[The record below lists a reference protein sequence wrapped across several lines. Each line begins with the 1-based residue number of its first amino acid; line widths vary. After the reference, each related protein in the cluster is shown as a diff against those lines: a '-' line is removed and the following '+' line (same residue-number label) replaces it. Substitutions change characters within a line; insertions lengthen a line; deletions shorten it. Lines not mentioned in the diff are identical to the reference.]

1 MDVYTTEEQQVE
13 AIKTWWRDNGKAV
26 MFGAVIGLGAL
37 YGWRY
42 YQAEQESHQE
52 KASDAYSQV
61 IEIINLQPERA
72 EEAVDAFTAVHQ
84 GGYAD
89 LMTLKLAKT
98 FVDKNELTKA
108 AESLRAV
115 QASSDPILKAVATL
129 RLARIEIELGNPDV
143 ALDELNKIDSTSWK
157 GQINELRGD
166 IALQKG
172 EIDEAIAA
180 YEASMAIAS
189 NQVVQMKLDNLS
201 Q

>member
-13 AIKTWWRDNGKAV
+13 AIKTWWRNNGKAV

-42 YQAEQESHQE
+42 YQAEKESNQE
-52 KASDAYSQV
+52 KASDAYAQV
-61 IEIINLQPERA
+61 IEIISQQPDKA
-72 EEAVDAFTAVHQ
+72 EEAVNAFTAVHK

-98 FVDKNELTKA
+98 FVDNNELTKA

-115 QASSDPILKAVATL
+115 QRSKDPILKAVASL
-129 RLARIEIELGNPDV
+129 RLARIEVELGNLDV
-143 ALDELNKIDSTSWK
+143 ALNELNKINSASWQ

-166 IALQKG
+166 IALKKG
-172 EIDEAIAA
+172 EIDKAISA
-180 YEASMAIAS
+180 YEAAMAIAS